1 MPRQRITKEILL
13 ECAYNLVKEKG
24 FFSLSAKSLAL
35 AAHCSVQPI
44 YSYFTNMD
52 ELKDYIYQKAGTE
65 YKEFL
70 EQRTG
75 TELREKEKNPAIRYG
90 SSHILFA
97 SQFPHLFFLLFQQ
110 TQAINLAA
118 KLPHGLEGQFCLEIL
133 ENNITLAFDH
143 FEKEA
148 AQGFF
153 LFVHGT
159 ACALHSGLVKMDIS
173 LLDTFLKT
181 QYLYLTKH
189 NHSAEK
195 KETSY
200 SNSCFRGFDY
210 PFDK

>member
-97 SQFPHLFFLLFQQ
+97 SQFPHLFF
-110 TQAINLAA
+110 
-118 KLPHGLEGQFCLEIL
+118 
-133 ENNITLAFDH
+133 
-143 FEKEA
+143 
-148 AQGFF
+148 FF
-153 LFVHGT
+153 FNRRRL
-159 ACALHSGLVKMDIS
+159 
-173 LLDTFLKT
+173 
-181 QYLYLTKH
+181 
-189 NHSAEK
+189 
-195 KETSY
+195 
-200 SNSCFRGFDY
+200 
-210 PFDK
+210 